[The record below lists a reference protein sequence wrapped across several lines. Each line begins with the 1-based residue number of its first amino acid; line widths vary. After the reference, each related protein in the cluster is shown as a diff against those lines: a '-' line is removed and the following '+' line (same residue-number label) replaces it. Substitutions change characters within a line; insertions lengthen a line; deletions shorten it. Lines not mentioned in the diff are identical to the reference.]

1 MIELNGIQLD
11 KTSAVPL
18 YEQLRK
24 ALLEAITSGKLSAGT
39 KLPTEEEL
47 CAQFGISRP
56 VARQAYNMLIED
68 GFVER
73 MRGRGTFCAQPRYPR
88 ALSKQAAELC
98 RRDGG
103 FESGTPYRGAACRVG
118 SYTPELFS
126 RLKLER
132 GDRCYHLVRMRYVS
146 GKPFVLVENYV
157 PESVFPGIDAYDFA
171 RRSLYDVFE
180 TVYHERIIKSRRVLM
195 AQTANA
201 EFANLFGVHRGSPV
215 LYVENTVMDQN
226 DRPIDLSKEYLD
238 GVTQKFEFEV
248 VNQ

>member
-24 ALLEAITSGKLSAGT
+24 ALLEAITSGKLPAGT

-56 VARQAYNMLIED
+56 VARQAYNMLIEE

-73 MRGRGTFCAQPRYPR
+73 MRGRGTF
-88 ALSKQAAELC
+88 
-98 RRDGG
+98 
-103 FESGTPYRGAACRVG
+103 
-118 SYTPELFS
+118 
-126 RLKLER
+126 
-132 GDRCYHLVRMRYVS
+132 VRMRYVS

-171 RRSLYDVFE
+171 QRSLYDVFE

-195 AQTANA
+195 AQTANI

-215 LYVENTVMDQN
+215 LYVENVVMDQN

>member
-1 MIELNGIQLD
+1 MIELNAIHLD

-73 MRGRGTFCAQPRYPR
+73 MRGRGNF
-88 ALSKQAAELC
+88 
-98 RRDGG
+98 
-103 FESGTPYRGAACRVG
+103 
-118 SYTPELFS
+118 
-126 RLKLER
+126 
-132 GDRCYHLVRMRYVS
+132 VRS
-146 GKPFVLVENYV
+146 PVLVENYV

-171 RRSLYDVFE
+171 QRSLYDVFE
-180 TVYHERIIKSRRVLM
+180 TVYHEKIVKSRRVLM
-195 AQTANA
+195 AQTANV

-215 LYVENTVMDQN
+215 LYVENVVMDQN

>member
-1 MIELNGIQLD
+1 M
-11 KTSAVPL
+11 
-18 YEQLRK
+18 
-24 ALLEAITSGKLSAGT
+24 LEAITSGKLSAGT

-56 VARQAYNMLIED
+56 VARQAYNMLIEE

-73 MRGRGTFCAQPRYPR
+73 MRGRGTFVRSPDTRGRFLNKQ
-88 ALSKQAAELC
+88 LSFA
-98 RRDGG
+98 
-103 FESGTPYRGAACRVG
+103 
-118 SYTPELFS
+118 
-126 RLKLER
+126 
-132 GDRCYHLVRMRYVS
+132 
-146 GKPFVLVENYV
+146 YV

-171 RRSLYDVFE
+171 QRSLYDVFE

-195 AQTANA
+195 AQTANV

-215 LYVENTVMDQN
+215 LYVENVVMDQN